1 MNQKPSPKH
10 GAYFLQHRQMPMPAR
25 HLAHYLREWKAEQQ
39 KARRRRIWLVPLG
52 FLAFQILWSIWQL
65 NTASPDDLETGYL
78 MLFYG
83 LPMINAILLPI
94 MTAVIASRLCD
105 MEIKGDTLKL
115 LYTMQRRTGFFD
127 CKYLA
132 GLKYLLLFTL
142 GQGLLI
148 LISGKLYHFGE
159 PLKPVMLLENLAVVF
174 CVSAVLLS
182 IQQVLSLFSDNQ
194 IMPLVVGLAG
204 SFLGL
209 FSMFF
214 PASVARLILWGYYA
228 GFPTASMNWDR
239 QTRIMEYYEVPFPLS
254 SFLLFL
260 LAGIVIFLVCR
271 TIIIKKE
278 V

>member
-1 MNQKPSPKH
+1 MNPESTAKYSAT
-10 GAYFLQHRQMPMPAR
+10 GLLQQ
-25 HLAHYLREWKAEQQ
+25 WKAEQQ
-39 KARRRRIWLVPLG
+39 KARRRKIWIVPLS
-52 FLAFQILWSIWQL
+52 FLAFQILWTIWQL

-78 MLFYG
+78 MLFHNF
-83 LPMINAILLPI
+83 PMINTILLPI
-94 MTAVIASRLCD
+94 MVAVIASRLCD

-132 GLKYLLLFTL
+132 GLKYMLLFTL
-142 GQGLLI
+142 GQGALI
-148 LISGKLYHFGE
+148 LVSGKLYHFGE
-159 PLKPVMLLENLAVVF
+159 PLKPPMLLACMAVIF

-182 IQQVLSLFSDNQ
+182 IQQMLSLFSNNQ
-194 IMPLVVGLAG
+194 ILPLVVGLAG

-214 PASVARLILWGYYA
+214 PAPVARLVLWGYYA
-228 GFPTASMNWDR
+228 GFPVTGMNWDS
-239 QTRIMEYYEVPFPLS
+239 QTRITEYYEVPFPLS

-260 LAGIVIFLVCR
+260 LAGIAIFWICR

>member
-1 MNQKPSPKH
+1 MKLEISAKH
-10 GAYFLQHRQMPMPAR
+10 GQHPHFLQQ
-25 HLAHYLREWKAEQQ
+25 WKAEQQ
-39 KARRRRIWLVPLG
+39 KARRRKIWIVPLG
-52 FLAFQILWSIWQL
+52 FLAFQILWSVWQL
-65 NTASPDDLETGYL
+65 NSSSTDDLKTGYL
-78 MLFYG
+78 MLFHN
-83 LPMINAILLPI
+83 LPMLNAILLPI
-94 MTAVIASRLCD
+94 MAAVIASRLCD

-115 LYTMQRRTGFFD
+115 LYTVQQRTGFFD

-148 LISGKLYHFGE
+148 LTLGQFYHFGE
-159 PLKPVMLLENLAVVF
+159 PLKPFMLLSCLAVVF
-174 CVSAVLLS
+174 CVSAVLLC

-214 PASVARLILWGYYA
+214 PAPVARLILWGYYA
-228 GFPTASMNWDR
+228 AFPTTGMSWDR
-239 QTRIMEYYEVPFPLS
+239 QTRITEYYEVPFPLT

-260 LAGIVIFLVCR
+260 LAG
-271 TIIIKKE
+271 TIICLISRAIITKKE